1 VDRLPMATCDRCGEY
16 RVVEL
21 VTLARGQFHYCHH
34 CAEAASDDDRPEC
47 DPEFLRAYYW
57 LDY

>member
-1 VDRLPMATCDRCGEY
+1 MATCDRCGEY